1 METKMSINSHSKAG
15 QDIFAHRL
23 VPGGGTFLDIGSNH
37 PTVIN
42 NTFALEQLGWGGLL
56 LDNDEY
62 CRQISHIRKAPF
74 IFGDVTKTDWF
85 AVLRD
90 HGLDIQ
96 PIDYVSLDVDSA
108 TLATL
113 ENLLKY
119 NVRFRVMTAEH
130 DSYRF
135 GPGPRDEMRRLMLED
150 GYILLCEDVHDDGVP
165 FEDWYVDRET
175 EQTPEAEKM
184 RCARKNWKDIV

>member
-1 METKMSINSHSKAG
+1 MTITSHSKAG

-42 NTFALEQLGWGGLL
+42 NTFALEQIGWGGLL

-62 CRQISHIRKAPF
+62 CRQISTIRQAPF
-74 IFGDVTKTDWF
+74 IFGDVTKTDWGTLLH
-85 AVLRD
+85 A

-96 PIDYVSLDVDSA
+96 PIDYVALDVDSA
-108 TLATL
+108 TLAAL
-113 ENLLKY
+113 ANLLKY
-119 NVRFRVMTAEH
+119 NVRFHCATIEH

-135 GPGPRDEMRRLMLED
+135 GPGPRDEMRRLMVEA
-150 GYILLCEDVHDDGVP
+150 GYMLLCEDVHDDGVA
-165 FEDWYVDRET
+165 FEDWWCDVDT
-175 EQTPEAEKM
+175 FHTAEAYAM
-184 RCARKNWKDIV
+184 ACTGKN

>member
-90 HGLDIQ
+90 HDLSGE

-108 TLATL
+108 TLSTL

-119 NVRFRVMTAEH
+119 KVRFRCATIEH

-135 GPGPRDEMRRLMLED
+135 GPGPRDEMRRMLDEA
-150 GYILLCEDVHDDGVP
+150 GYRLLCKDVHDDGVP
-165 FEDWYVDRET
+165 FEDWWVDWET
-175 EQTPEAEKM
+175 MNTPAAEKM
-184 RCARKNWKDIV
+184 RCEGLDWKAIV